1 MLIFFFFVVRR
12 HERGIPVKAIG
23 AQHKSRRCGRVRVKV
38 NLLHGVT
45 LACAVAY
52 KVAKVLERNLAFTPD
67 LEGLLATDTKLLER
81 ACQTD
86 AQVVCR
92 KAQNLADGAGDAST
106 VDVNIVDA
114 VELGRDFVCQAMR
127 QRLRNLLN
135 HIGSSGD
142 NWKAFLL
149 VSWPIKGLV

>member
-1 MLIFFFFVVRR
+1 M
-12 HERGIPVKAIG
+12 
-23 AQHKSRRCGRVRVKV
+23 RVKV
-38 NLLHGVT
+38 NLPYGVT
-45 LACAVAY
+45 LACAVAN

-67 LEGLLATDTKLLER
+67 LEGLLATDTELLER
-81 ACQTD
+81 AGQPD

-92 KAQNLADGAGDAST
+92 KSQNLADGARNAST
-106 VDVNIVDA
+106 IDVNIIDA

-142 NWKAFLL
+142 NWEAFC
-149 VSWPIKGLV
+149 